1 MQKALKIGG
10 FVAGVVL
17 IVFGI
22 VAIVLGAWGGHTVNK
37 NLKNEFIV
45 GTPDMTPSG
54 IQPEI
59 DAIKAQ
65 QQKIAAAQKQAKIPP
80 AQQTTFTTVE
90 APSCSV
96 AGEAVDNGSRAA
108 CFGNYM
114 RIHALGSSNG
124 LTYAQMGQYAA
135 KPDAPVQFTDFNGGT
150 SDTTYA
156 QVDPS
161 DGPTGL
167 ERCTERVGDGD
178 IVVHVPVPCLG
189 RHGHLAVRDRR
200 RHRSAVE
207 RRRLPDPRRKW
218 CDPAR
223 PLHERQDRFRDAGRP
238 RLRERVAAGSVA
250 LRAKARSSS
259 SGVSWIH
266 GGGGREEVWW
276 LLDADLARNRS
287 DGLVETVD
295 CLPRPPRP
303 RFPARL
309 AVRVARLLRRAEL
322 IRVGA
327 EHAAVAF
334 ERP

>member
-1 MQKALKIGG
+1 MQKALKVGG
-10 FVAGVVL
+10 FVAGAVL

-22 VAIVLGAWGGHTVNK
+22 VAIALGAWGGHTVNK

-96 AGEAVDNGSRAA
+96 AGQPVDNGSRAA

-156 QVDPS
+156 QVDPT
-161 DGPTGL
+161 TG
-167 ERCTERVGDGD
+167 RPVSNGARNIWVTETSLSTSLYLALAATGISLFG
-178 IVVHVPVPCLG
+178 IVVG
-189 RHGHLAVRDRR
+189 I
-200 RHRSAVE
+200 
-207 RRRLPDPRRKW
+207 
-218 CDPAR
+218 
-223 PLHERQDRFRDAGRP
+223 
-238 RLRERVAAGSVA
+238 A
-250 LRAKARSSS
+250 LLL
-259 SGVSWIH
+259 SGVGFLI
-266 GGGGREEVWW
+266 
-276 LLDADLARNRS
+276 LAASGAIQRVPFTS
-287 DGLVETVD
+287 DKTGSEAPVV
-295 CLPRPPRP
+295 
-303 RFPARL
+303 PAS
-309 AVRVARLLRRAEL
+309 ES
-322 IRVGA
+322 
-327 EHAAVAF
+327 E
-334 ERP
+334 

>member
-10 FVAGVVL
+10 FVAGAVL

-22 VAIVLGAWGGHTVNK
+22 VAIALGAWGGHTVNK

-65 QQKIAAAQKQAKIPP
+65 QQKIAAAQKQANAP
-80 AQQTTFTTVE
+80 QTTFTTVE

-150 SDTTYA
+150 SDTKYA
-156 QVDPS
+156 QVDAA
-161 DGPTGL
+161 TGRPVSNGARNVWTSETSL
-167 ERCTERVGDGD
+167 STALYLAFAASGIALFA
-178 IVVHVPVPCLG
+178 IVVGIALLLSGIGFLVLA
-189 RHGHLAVRDRR
+189 LAVFG
-200 RHRSAVE
+200 
-207 RRRLPDPRRKW
+207 RKETPSESS
-218 CDPAR
+218 PA
-223 PLHERQDRFRDAGRP
+223 PPTAEAGT
-238 RLRERVAAGSVA
+238 A
-250 LRAKARSSS
+250 
-259 SGVSWIH
+259 
-266 GGGGREEVWW
+266 
-276 LLDADLARNRS
+276 
-287 DGLVETVD
+287 
-295 CLPRPPRP
+295 
-303 RFPARL
+303 
-309 AVRVARLLRRAEL
+309 
-322 IRVGA
+322 
-327 EHAAVAF
+327 
-334 ERP
+334 